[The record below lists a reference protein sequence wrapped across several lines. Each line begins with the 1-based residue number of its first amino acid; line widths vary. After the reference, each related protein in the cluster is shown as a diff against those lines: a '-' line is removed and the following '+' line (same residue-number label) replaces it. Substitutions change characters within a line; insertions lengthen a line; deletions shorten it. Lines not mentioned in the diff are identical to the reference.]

1 MTMLETKETKV
12 VDNLRVGKPDI
23 EPSAPSHL
31 PGIHQGNKKGNLKR
45 NAGLKPTGPLT
56 ASGSAR
62 RSTGINPKHREP
74 IDPRM
79 PRLSPA

>member
-1 MTMLETKETKV
+1 MQISNIE
-12 VDNLRVGKPDI
+12 VGKPDTS
-23 EPSAPSHL
+23 PSKPSHTPGVRMGNSPHGVRHE
-31 PGIHQGNKKGNLKR
+31 PGIKAMPDGSIW
-45 NAGLKPTGPLT
+45 P
-56 ASGSAR
+56 SGR